1 MKVRELIEVYREQ
14 LKGEG
19 LRKTTEEKYINSLHR
34 FLTKRY
40 SREAEIEE
48 INSDDLLKD
57 LKKIKMRGETSAI
70 VNGLRR
76 VKNYIN
82 IPDEQEL
89 KKTIKSKT
97 VKLRE
102 NDEGK
107 ELKKIMKKINV
118 LRDKKLKLGY
128 RLMLMSGL
136 RVFELAELNKKDI
149 EITDAGIKI
158 KILDGKGGKSATIN
172 CLRDKYLEK
181 SLSEYLQS
189 INEEKV
195 FYSKKHM
202 MNRALE
208 SGFECHDLRRA
219 FSKLV
224 YNEKKEEVGAYK
236 ANIEVQKVMRHT
248 KLSTTKIYLNSKIKV

>member
-1 MKVRELIEVYREQ
+1 MRVRELIEVYREQ
-14 LKGEG
+14 LKGEE
-19 LRKTTEEKYINSLHR
+19 LRNTTNEKYINSLDR
-34 FLTKRY
+34 FLTKIY
-40 SREAEIEE
+40 SRETEIEK
-48 INSDDLLKD
+48 INSEDLSNG
-57 LKKIKMRGETSAI
+57 LKKIRMRGEASA
-70 VNGLRR
+70 VTNGLRR
-76 VKNYIN
+76 LKNYIN
-82 IPDEQEL
+82 IPDEKEL
-89 KKTIKSKT
+89 KKIIKSKT
-97 VKLRE
+97 VKLKNNNE
-102 NDEGK
+102 EK
-107 ELKKIMKKINV
+107 ELKKILKKINV

-158 KILDGKGGKSATIN
+158 KVLDGKGGKSATIN

-236 ANIEVQKVMRHT
+236 ANIEVQKAMRHT
-248 KLSTTKIYLNSKIKV
+248 KFSTTKIYLNSKIKV